1 MEQARYW
8 MITSRNLN
16 EMPFLSSQIP
26 PLGVRSSYDAE
37 SWEEQAFARDS
48 AGDLGS
54 CVWPPRSYSCSFC
67 GREFRSAQALGGH
80 MNVHR
85 RDRAML
91 KHSPSLDSCTPTG
104 AACPPPIASLDQR
117 ALLNPNPNSS
127 SISTR
132 VPAATSRLEW
142 KERDSI
148 SPLYSSPV
156 VGENRKRSL
165 FSTAPTS
172 TESATLQLFS
182 LPELYLHK
190 RNSQRWKDED
200 DSDDYN
206 RCCKRVRR
214 TDSVHPFRVRPS
226 SSGETQPLHPEVL
239 KHDHGPVEELDLELR
254 LGDSP
259 QVKPLCLDEDR

>member
-1 MEQARYW
+1 
-8 MITSRNLN
+8 
-16 EMPFLSSQIP
+16 MPFLRSQIP
-26 PLGVRSSYDAE
+26 PLGVSSSYETE

-91 KHSPSLDSCTPTG
+91 KHSPSLDSCAPTG
-104 AACPPPIASLDQR
+104 AACPDQR
-117 ALLNPNPNSS
+117 ALVNPNPNSS

-132 VPAATSRLEW
+132 VPAAASRLEW

-148 SPLYSSPV
+148 SPSYSSSV
-156 VGENRKRSL
+156 VGENRKRSI
-165 FSTAPTS
+165 FSAAPTS

-182 LPELYLHK
+182 LPELNLHK

-200 DSDDYN
+200 DSDDHN
-206 RCCKRVRR
+206 RCSKRVRR
-214 TDSVHPFRVRPS
+214 TDSVHPFFVLPS